1 MKKIVLGLL
10 FMMSFSFATTEGAK
24 ELVNF
29 LGFTG
34 VSVSLDLAVFVTIIL
49 TLITWKITKDKERN
63 ELKEKYKDSARK
75 SLVEYLEK
83 LRDITKKLI
92 DFKNQYTSVSDKLSD
107 EEKMKLQLQNAH
119 LISEYQKNLNEFLF
133 ISPIYSKKLYE
144 ILKDSMDHF
153 EFAQKNGSIEIVVFS
168 SVKTMGKLLVEY
180 TEEEIANDL
189 IKYLYGLTI
198 EEAEKKIQEFKTIM
212 KENKQKEIWKWV
224 KLQWK

>member
-10 FMMSFSFATTEGAK
+10 FMMSFSFATTEETK

-75 SLVEYLEK
+75 SLLEYLGK

-189 IKYLYGLTI
+189 TKSIYGLTI
-198 EEAEKKIQEFKTIM
+198 EEAEKKLQEFKNHFER
-212 KENKQKEIWKWV
+212 K
-224 KLQWK
+224 

>member
-10 FMMSFSFATTEGAK
+10 FMMSFSFATTEGTK

-49 TLITWKITKDKERN
+49 TLITWKITKDKEQN
-63 ELKEKYKDSARK
+63 EIKEKYKDSARK
-75 SLVEYLEK
+75 SLLEYLGK

-144 ILKDSMDHF
+144 ILKDSMDDF

-189 IKYLYGLTI
+189 TKSIYGLTI
-198 EEAEKKIQEFKTIM
+198 EEAEKKLQEFKNHFER
-212 KENKQKEIWKWV
+212 K
-224 KLQWK
+224 

>member
-1 MKKIVLGLL
+1 MKKIVLGLVCV
-10 FMMSFSFATTEGAK
+10 MSFSFATNEGTK

-49 TLITWKITKDKERN
+49 TLITWKITKDKEQN
-63 ELKEKYKDSARK
+63 EIKEKYKDSARK
-75 SLVEYLEK
+75 SLLEYLGK

-92 DFKNQYTSVSDKLSD
+92 VFKNQYNSLSD

-119 LISEYQKNLNEFLF
+119 LIPEYQKNLNEFLF

-144 ILKDSMDHF
+144 ILKDSMDDF

-189 IKYLYGLTI
+189 TKSIYGLTI
-198 EEAEKKIQEFKTIM
+198 EEAEKKLQEFKNHFER
-212 KENKQKEIWKWV
+212 K
-224 KLQWK
+224 

>member
-10 FMMSFSFATTEGAK
+10 FMMSFSFATNEGAK

-49 TLITWKITKDKERN
+49 TLITWKITKDKEQN
-63 ELKEKYKDSARK
+63 EIKEKYKDSARK
-75 SLVEYLEK
+75 SLLEYLGK

-189 IKYLYGLTI
+189 TKSIYGLTI
-198 EEAEKKIQEFKTIM
+198 EEAEKKLQEFKNHFER
-212 KENKQKEIWKWV
+212 K
-224 KLQWK
+224 

>member
-49 TLITWKITKDKERN
+49 TLITWKITKDKEQN
-63 ELKEKYKDSARK
+63 EIKEKYKDSARK
-75 SLVEYLEK
+75 SLLEYLGK

-153 EFAQKNGSIEIVVFS
+153 EFAQKNESIEIVVFS

-189 IKYLYGLTI
+189 TKSIYGLTI
-198 EEAEKKIQEFKTIM
+198 EEAEKKLQEFKNHFER
-212 KENKQKEIWKWV
+212 K
-224 KLQWK
+224 

>member
-1 MKKIVLGLL
+1 MRKIVLGLL

-24 ELVNF
+24 EFVNF

-63 ELKEKYKDSARK
+63 ELKEK
-75 SLVEYLEK
+75 EK
-83 LRDITKKLI
+83 LEYKKEILNYI
-92 DFKNQYTSVSDKLSD
+92 SNIGTSTIKLKNFRNQYTSVSDKLSD

-119 LISEYQKNLNEFLF
+119 LISEYQKNLVQFFL

-144 ILKDSMDHF
+144 ILKDSMDDF
-153 EFAQKNGSIEIVVFS
+153 EFAQKNESIEIVVFS
-168 SVKTMGKLLVEY
+168 SVKTMGELLVEY

-198 EEAEKKIQEFKTIM
+198 EEAEKKIQEFKTIL
-212 KENKQKEIWKWV
+212 KENKQKEIRK
-224 KLQWK
+224 

>member
-10 FMMSFSFATTEGAK
+10 FMMSFSFATTEGTK

-63 ELKEKYKDSARK
+63 ELKEK
-75 SLVEYLEK
+75 EK
-83 LRDITKKLI
+83 LEYKKEILNYI
-92 DFKNQYTSVSDKLSD
+92 SNIGTSTIKLKNFRNQYTSVSDKLSD

-119 LISEYQKNLNEFLF
+119 LITEYEKNLVQFCL
-133 ISPIYSKKLYE
+133 ISPIYNENIYE
-144 ILKDSMDHF
+144 IVKASREDF

-168 SVKTMGKLLVEY
+168 SIKTIYKLLAKY
-180 TEEEIANDL
+180 AEEEIANDA
-189 IKYLYGLTI
+189 IKSAYGLTI
-198 EEAEKKIQEFKTIM
+198 EEAEKQLKKFKS
-212 KENKQKEIWKWV
+212 EIEK
-224 KLQWK
+224 K

>member
-49 TLITWKITKDKERN
+49 TLITWKITKDKEQN
-63 ELKEKYKDSARK
+63 EIKEKYKDSARK
-75 SLVEYLEK
+75 SLLEYLEK

-119 LISEYQKNLNEFLF
+119 LISEYQKNLVQFFL

-144 ILKDSMDHF
+144 ILKDSMDDF

-168 SVKTMGKLLVEY
+168 SVKTMGELFVEY

-189 IKYLYGLTI
+189 IKYLYGFTI
-198 EEAEKKIQEFKTIM
+198 EEAEKKLQEFKNQPER
-212 KENKQKEIWKWV
+212 K
-224 KLQWK
+224 

>member
-49 TLITWKITKDKERN
+49 TLITWKITKDKEQN
-63 ELKEKYKDSARK
+63 EIKEKYKDSARK
-75 SLVEYLEK
+75 SLLEYLGK

-144 ILKDSMDHF
+144 ILKDSMDDF

-189 IKYLYGLTI
+189 TKSIYGLTI
-198 EEAEKKIQEFKTIM
+198 EEAEKKLQEFKYHFER
-212 KENKQKEIWKWV
+212 K
-224 KLQWK
+224 

>member
-10 FMMSFSFATTEGAK
+10 FMMSFSFATTEGTK

-49 TLITWKITKDKERN
+49 TLITWKITKDKEQN
-63 ELKEKYKDSARK
+63 EIKEKYKDSARK
-75 SLVEYLEK
+75 SLLEYLGK

-119 LISEYQKNLNEFLF
+119 LISEYQKKLVQFFL

-144 ILKDSMDHF
+144 ILKDSMDDF
-153 EFAQKNGSIEIVVFS
+153 EFAQKNESIEIVVFS
-168 SVKTMGKLLVEY
+168 SVKTMGELLVEY

-198 EEAEKKIQEFKTIM
+198 EEAEKKIQEFKTIL
-212 KENKQKEIWKWV
+212 KENKQKEI
-224 KLQWK
+224 

>member
-49 TLITWKITKDKERN
+49 TLITWKITKDKEQN
-63 ELKEKYKDSARK
+63 EIKEKYKDSARK
-75 SLVEYLEK
+75 SLLEYLGK

-92 DFKNQYTSVSDKLSD
+92 VFKNQYNSLSD

-189 IKYLYGLTI
+189 TKSIYGLTI
-198 EEAEKKIQEFKTIM
+198 EEAEKKLQEFKNHFER
-212 KENKQKEIWKWV
+212 K
-224 KLQWK
+224 

>member
-1 MKKIVLGLL
+1 MKKIVLGLVCA
-10 FMMSFSFATTEGAK
+10 MSFSFATTEGAK

-75 SLVEYLEK
+75 SLLEYLGK

-92 DFKNQYTSVSDKLSD
+92 VFKNQYNSLSD

-119 LISEYQKNLNEFLF
+119 LIPEYQKNLNEFLF

-144 ILKDSMDHF
+144 ILKDSMDDF

-189 IKYLYGLTI
+189 TKSIYGFTI
-198 EEAEKKIQEFKTIM
+198 EEAEKKLQEFKNHLER
-212 KENKQKEIWKWV
+212 K
-224 KLQWK
+224 

>member
-10 FMMSFSFATTEGAK
+10 FMMSFSFATNEGAK

-49 TLITWKITKDKERN
+49 TLITWKITKDKEQN
-63 ELKEKYKDSARK
+63 EIKEKYKDSARK
-75 SLVEYLEK
+75 SLLEYLGK

-144 ILKDSMDHF
+144 ILKDSMDDF

-168 SVKTMGKLLVEY
+168 SVKTMGELFVEY

-189 IKYLYGLTI
+189 TKSIYGLTI
-198 EEAEKKIQEFKTIM
+198 EEAEKKLQEFKNHFER
-212 KENKQKEIWKWV
+212 K
-224 KLQWK
+224 

>member
-10 FMMSFSFATTEGAK
+10 FMMSFSFATTEGTK

-49 TLITWKITKDKERN
+49 TLITWKITKDKEQN
-63 ELKEKYKDSARK
+63 EIKEKYKDSARK
-75 SLVEYLEK
+75 SLLEYLGK

-144 ILKDSMDHF
+144 ILKDSMDDF
-153 EFAQKNGSIEIVVFS
+153 KFAQKNGSIEIVVFS
-168 SVKTMGKLLVEY
+168 SVKTMGELFVEY

-189 IKYLYGLTI
+189 IKYLYGFTI
-198 EEAEKKIQEFKTIM
+198 EETEKKLEEFKNQLER
-212 KENKQKEIWKWV
+212 K
-224 KLQWK
+224 

>member
-10 FMMSFSFATTEGAK
+10 FMMSFSFATNEGAK

-49 TLITWKITKDKERN
+49 TLITWKITKDKEQN
-63 ELKEKYKDSARK
+63 EIKEKYKDSARK
-75 SLVEYLEK
+75 SLLEYLGK

-168 SVKTMGKLLVEY
+168 SVKTMGELFVEY

-189 IKYLYGLTI
+189 TKSIYGFTI
-198 EEAEKKIQEFKTIM
+198 EEAEKKLQEFKNHLER
-212 KENKQKEIWKWV
+212 K
-224 KLQWK
+224 

>member
-1 MKKIVLGLL
+1 MKKIVLGLVCA
-10 FMMSFSFATTEGAK
+10 MSFSFATTEGAK

-75 SLVEYLEK
+75 SLLKYLKK
-83 LRDITKKLI
+83 LRNITTKLI
-92 DFKNQYTSVSDKLSD
+92 DFGNQYTSVSDKLSD
-107 EEKMKLQLQNAH
+107 EQKIELQSKNAH
-119 LISEYQKNLNEFLF
+119 LITEYQKDLMEFLF

-144 ILKDSMDHF
+144 ILKDSKDDF

-168 SVKTMGKLLVEY
+168 SVKTIYKLLVEY

-189 IKYLYGLTI
+189 TKSIYGLTI
-198 EEAEKKIQEFKTIM
+198 EEAEKKLQEFKNHFER
-212 KENKQKEIWKWV
+212 K
-224 KLQWK
+224 

>member
-49 TLITWKITKDKERN
+49 TLITWKITKDKEQN
-63 ELKEKYKDSARK
+63 EIKEKYKDSARK
-75 SLVEYLEK
+75 SLLEYLGK

-144 ILKDSMDHF
+144 ILKDSMDDF

-189 IKYLYGLTI
+189 TKSIYGFTI
-198 EEAEKKIQEFKTIM
+198 EEAEKKLQEFKNHFER
-212 KENKQKEIWKWV
+212 K
-224 KLQWK
+224 

>member
-49 TLITWKITKDKERN
+49 TLITWKITKDKEQN
-63 ELKEKYKDSARK
+63 EIKEKYKDSARK
-75 SLVEYLEK
+75 SLLEYLGK

-119 LISEYQKNLNEFLF
+119 LISEYQKNLVQFFL

-144 ILKDSMDHF
+144 ILKDSMDDF
-153 EFAQKNGSIEIVVFS
+153 EFAQKNESIEIVVFS
-168 SVKTMGKLLVEY
+168 SVKTMGELLVEY

-198 EEAEKKIQEFKTIM
+198 EEAEKKIQEFKTIL
-212 KENKQKEIWKWV
+212 KENKQKEIRK
-224 KLQWK
+224 

>member
-49 TLITWKITKDKERN
+49 TLITWKITKDKEQN
-63 ELKEKYKDSARK
+63 EIKEKYKDSARK
-75 SLVEYLEK
+75 SLLEYLGK

-180 TEEEIANDL
+180 TEEEIANDA
-189 IKYLYGLTI
+189 IKSFHGFTI
-198 EEAEKKIQEFKTIM
+198 EETEKELQEFKNHLER
-212 KENKQKEIWKWV
+212 K
-224 KLQWK
+224 

>member
-1 MKKIVLGLL
+1 MKKIVLGLVCV
-10 FMMSFSFATTEGAK
+10 MSFSFATTEGTK

-49 TLITWKITKDKERN
+49 TLITWKITKDKEQN
-63 ELKEKYKDSARK
+63 EIKEKYKDSARK
-75 SLVEYLEK
+75 SLLEYLGK

-144 ILKDSMDHF
+144 ILKDSMDDF

-189 IKYLYGLTI
+189 TKSIYGLTI
-198 EEAEKKIQEFKTIM
+198 EEAEKKLQEFKNHFER
-212 KENKQKEIWKWV
+212 K
-224 KLQWK
+224 

>member
-49 TLITWKITKDKERN
+49 TLITWKITKDKEQN
-63 ELKEKYKDSARK
+63 EIKEKYKDSARK
-75 SLVEYLEK
+75 SLLEYLGK

-198 EEAEKKIQEFKTIM
+198 EEAEKKIQEFKTIL
-212 KENKQKEIWKWV
+212 KENKQKEI
-224 KLQWK
+224 

>member
-1 MKKIVLGLL
+1 MRKIVLGLL

-75 SLVEYLEK
+75 SLLKYLKK

-144 ILKDSMDHF
+144 ILKDSMDDF

-189 IKYLYGLTI
+189 TKSIYGFTI
-198 EEAEKKIQEFKTIM
+198 EEAEKKLQEFKNHLER
-212 KENKQKEIWKWV
+212 K
-224 KLQWK
+224 

>member
-10 FMMSFSFATTEGAK
+10 FMMSFSFATTEGTK

-49 TLITWKITKDKERN
+49 TLITWKITKDKEQN
-63 ELKEKYKDSARK
+63 EIKEKYKDSARK
-75 SLVEYLEK
+75 SLLEYLGK

-92 DFKNQYTSVSDKLSD
+92 VFKNQYNSLSD

-119 LISEYQKNLNEFLF
+119 LIPEYQKNLNEFLF

-144 ILKDSMDHF
+144 ILKDSMDDF

-189 IKYLYGLTI
+189 TKSIYGFTI
-198 EEAEKKIQEFKTIM
+198 EEAEKKLQEFKNHLER
-212 KENKQKEIWKWV
+212 K
-224 KLQWK
+224 

>member
-24 ELVNF
+24 EFVNF

-49 TLITWKITKDKERN
+49 TLITWKITKDKEQN
-63 ELKEKYKDSARK
+63 EIKEKYKDSARK
-75 SLVEYLEK
+75 SLLEYLGK

-119 LISEYQKNLNEFLF
+119 LISEYQKNLVQFFL

-144 ILKDSMDHF
+144 ILKDSMDDF
-153 EFAQKNGSIEIVVFS
+153 EFAQKNESIEIVVFS
-168 SVKTMGKLLVEY
+168 SVKTMGELLVEY

-198 EEAEKKIQEFKTIM
+198 EEAEKKIQEFKTIL
-212 KENKQKEIWKWV
+212 KENKQKEI
-224 KLQWK
+224 

>member
-49 TLITWKITKDKERN
+49 TLITWKITKDKEQN
-63 ELKEKYKDSARK
+63 EIKEKYKDSARK
-75 SLVEYLEK
+75 SLLEYLGK

-119 LISEYQKNLNEFLF
+119 LISEYQKNLVQFFL

-144 ILKDSMDHF
+144 ILKDSMDDF

-189 IKYLYGLTI
+189 TKSIYGFTI
-198 EEAEKKIQEFKTIM
+198 EEAEKKLQEFKNHLER
-212 KENKQKEIWKWV
+212 K
-224 KLQWK
+224 

>member
-49 TLITWKITKDKERN
+49 TLITWKITKDKEQN
-63 ELKEKYKDSARK
+63 EIKEKYKDSARK
-75 SLVEYLEK
+75 SLLEYLGK

-144 ILKDSMDHF
+144 ILKDSMDDF

-168 SVKTMGKLLVEY
+168 SVKTMGELLVEY

-189 IKYLYGLTI
+189 TKSIYGLTI
-198 EEAEKKIQEFKTIM
+198 EEAEKKLQEFKNHFER
-212 KENKQKEIWKWV
+212 K
-224 KLQWK
+224 

>member
-10 FMMSFSFATTEGAK
+10 FMMSFSFATTEGTK

-49 TLITWKITKDKERN
+49 TLITWKITKDKEQN
-63 ELKEKYKDSARK
+63 EIKEKYKDSARK
-75 SLVEYLEK
+75 SLLEYLGK

-144 ILKDSMDHF
+144 ILKDSMDDF

-168 SVKTMGKLLVEY
+168 SVKTMGELFVEY

-189 IKYLYGLTI
+189 TKSIYGLTI
-198 EEAEKKIQEFKTIM
+198 EEAEKKLQEFKNHFER
-212 KENKQKEIWKWV
+212 K
-224 KLQWK
+224 

>member
-10 FMMSFSFATTEGAK
+10 FMMSFSFATTEGTK

-49 TLITWKITKDKERN
+49 TLITWKITKDKEQN
-63 ELKEKYKDSARK
+63 EIKEKYKDSARK
-75 SLVEYLEK
+75 SLLEYLGK

-92 DFKNQYTSVSDKLSD
+92 VFKNQYNSLSD

-119 LISEYQKNLNEFLF
+119 LIPEYQKNLNEFLF

-144 ILKDSMDHF
+144 ILKDSMDDF

-189 IKYLYGLTI
+189 TKSIYGLTI
-198 EEAEKKIQEFKTIM
+198 EEAEKKLQEFKNHFER
-212 KENKQKEIWKWV
+212 K
-224 KLQWK
+224 